1 MFISHETYMRRALDL
16 AREAGEAGEIPVGA
30 VIVKNG
36 EIVGLGRNSVERDG
50 RPFAHAEINAID
62 DACERLGTKDLGGCC
77 MYVTLEPC
85 PMCSGAIVLSR
96 RDRLFIG
103 ARDPKTGACV
113 SLYNIVEDPRLNH
126 RLTMDVGLLEEE
138 CAEVLREF
146 FRQRRK
152 QKAEE
157 TENR

>member
-1 MFISHETYMRRALDL
+1 
-16 AREAGEAGEIPVGA
+16 
-30 VIVKNG
+30 
-36 EIVGLGRNSVERDG
+36 
-50 RPFAHAEINAID
+50 
-62 DACERLGTKDLGGCC
+62 

-96 RDRLFIG
+96 LDRLFIG

-152 QKAEE
+152 QKAEG